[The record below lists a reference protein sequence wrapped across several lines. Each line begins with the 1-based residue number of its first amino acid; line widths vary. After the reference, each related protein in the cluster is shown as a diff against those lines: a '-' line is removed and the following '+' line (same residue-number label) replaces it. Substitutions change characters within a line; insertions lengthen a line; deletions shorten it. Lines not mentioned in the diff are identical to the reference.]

1 MAAETD
7 GPVRSAETDK
17 LWNEL
22 SVDPVEL
29 HLGKDSGFTLRAY
42 RMSDTLPGAKAAA
55 EPEPAED
62 EAAEEEEA
70 PIGKHAEKDEAAP
83 EDEDAPEPDAA
94 DFADEEPAAEEDE
107 DALDAEPEEV
117 PVFLTRKGK
126 LLVFREADALV
137 AYVKENDDHD
147 LAVIEEYAELQER
160 LAADDIVC
168 DEDDTYELDLVVPNL
183 RGGQESWEPEL
194 LIKAAEVGR
203 DLGYALKNDSIIG
216 SLTSVNSNR
225 ASLGAIQNRFA
236 STISNLQ
243 TTTENLSAS
252 RSRIQDTDFAAETAA
267 MTRGQILQ
275 QAGTAMLAQAN
286 SLPNGVLSLLKS

>member
-1 MAAETD
+1 MAAESD
-7 GPVRSAETDK
+7 GAVRSAETDK
-17 LWNEL
+17 LWNEM

-42 RMSDTLPGAKAAA
+42 RMSDTLPGAKPVA
-55 EPEPAED
+55 EAEEADAED
-62 EAAEEEEA
+62 EA
-70 PIGKHAEKDEAAP
+70 PSGGKAEKEEDVAP

-94 DFADEEPAAEEDE
+94 DFADDETPAEEEDE

-126 LLVFREADALV
+126 LLVFREPDALV

-160 LAADDIVC
+160 LTADDVVC
-168 DEDDTYELDLVVPNL
+168 DEDDTYELDLVVANL

-203 DLGYALKNDSIIG
+203 DLGYALKNDSVI
-216 SLTSVNSNR
+216 
-225 ASLGAIQNRFA
+225 ASLAPG
-236 STISNLQ
+236 SPLDD
-243 TTTENLSAS
+243 L
-252 RSRIQDTDFAAETAA
+252 DETFRVVVDGGL
-267 MTRGQILQ
+267 RGKLAKRRLKKSDSQ
-275 QAGTAMLAQAN
+275 QAAIAWR
-286 SLPNGVLSLLKS
+286 GVIAKINDHVEWRG

>member
-1 MAAETD
+1 MAAESD
-7 GPVRSAETDK
+7 GAVRSAETDK
-17 LWNEL
+17 LWNET

-42 RMSDTLPGAKAAA
+42 RMSDTLPGGKAVA
-55 EPEPAED
+55 AED
-62 EAAEEEEA
+62 EDIVEDEV
-70 PIGKHAEKDEAAP
+70 PSGKHAEKEEDAAP

-94 DFADEEPAAEEDE
+94 DFADDEAPADEDE

-160 LAADDIVC
+160 LTPADIVC
-168 DEDDTYELDLVVPNL
+168 DEDDTYELDLVVANL

-203 DLGYALKNDSIIG
+203 DLGYALKNDSVI
-216 SLTSVNSNR
+216 
-225 ASLGAIQNRFA
+225 ASLAPGSPLDDLDETFRIVVDGGLRGKLAKRR
-236 STISNLQ
+236 LK
-243 TTTENLSAS
+243 
-252 RSRIQDTDFAAETAA
+252 RSDS
-267 MTRGQILQ
+267 Q
-275 QAGTAMLAQAN
+275 QAAIAWR
-286 SLPNGVLSLLKS
+286 GVIAKINDHVEWRG